1 MKIAQMIDLL
11 YWGGAQKLLLTF
23 AEQAQRSGVE
33 LTVIALRSDSNSPI
47 RQALEACGASVVFFP
62 GKGLFDVRRLNRL
75 AAYFRLERFD
85 VVHTHLTYANILGP
99 LAGKLA
105 GVPVVASLHN
115 TRTDESRLAFS
126 IRQQL
131 ETWALRFGAH
141 SVIGV
146 GPSVAE
152 ANAGILGGRALEIVP
167 NAVMPVPPL
176 PPDEREAM
184 RVALCGRADRPLLI
198 AVGRLWPQKAY
209 PTLIEAMAKLVPA
222 YPDLAL
228 VIAGGGELYDALAA
242 HIDRLNLREN
252 VYLLGPR
259 DDVPRL
265 LGASDLF
272 VLPSDFEGLP
282 VAMLEAM
289 SAGLPVVA
297 TQVGDIPGVITDEV
311 GLLVPRQRP
320 DLLAEALDT
329 MLSDPERRLAYG
341 RAGQA
346 LIAERYTPET
356 WYERLM
362 SIYTAAGTRH
372 A

>member
-23 AEQAQRSGVE
+23 AEQAQRAGVE

-75 AAYFRLERFD
+75 AAYFRRERFD

-99 LAGKLA
+99 LAGRLA

-115 TRTDESRLAFS
+115 TRADEAGLAFS

-131 ETWALRFGAH
+131 ETWALRAGARA
-141 SVIGV
+141 VIGV

-152 ANAGILGGRALEIVP
+152 VNAGILRGRALEVVP
-167 NAVMPVPPL
+167 NAVTPVPPL
-176 PPDEREAM
+176 PPDEREAL
-184 RVALCGRADRPLLI
+184 RAALCGRSDRPLLI

-209 PTLIEAMAKLVPA
+209 PTLLEAVAQLIPA
-222 YPDLAL
+222 HPELAL
-228 VIAGGGELYDALAA
+228 IIAGGGELHDALAGQ
-242 HIDRLNLREN
+242 IERLNLGEN
-252 VYLLGPR
+252 VTLLGPR

-265 LGASDLF
+265 LGASDVF
-272 VLPSDFEGLP
+272 VLSSDFEGLP

-297 TQVGDIPGVITDEV
+297 TCVGDVPAVITDEI
-311 GLLVPRQRP
+311 GLLVPPQRP
-320 DLLAEALDT
+320 DLLAAALDT
-329 MLSDPERRLAYG
+329 MLRNPERRLAYG

-346 LIAERYTPET
+346 LIEERYTPTT
-356 WYERLM
+356 WYDRLM
-362 SIYTAAGTRH
+362 SIYAAAGTRH